1 MKTAWLSVYLLII
14 MPVYKPMKFSIKIK
28 ILILAGFRMLM
39 IFKFRKILHLC
50 EKEFCKFNK

>member
-14 MPVYKPMKFSIKIK
+14 IPVFNPMKFSIKIK

-39 IFKFRKILHLC
+39 IFKFRKIHHLC